1 MTRERESLLP
11 KKPAKQRGATK
22 LGVALVGAAA
32 LALAAVAVD
41 SSKNVPPQTLKNYY
55 TYGLESLNYEFKPE
69 GRVGMDEAKTWGNWK
84 SGEWSA
90 IIPPAWF
97 LQKNDDVHNAVME
110 EGADFH
116 IMGGNVG
123 KLHDQMTPL
132 SEIYWIS
139 GAQHQFWPCGKQ

>member
-1 MTRERESLLP
+1 M
-11 KKPAKQRGATK
+11 
-22 LGVALVGAAA
+22 
-32 LALAAVAVD
+32 
-41 SSKNVPPQTLKNYY
+41 
-55 TYGLESLNYEFKPE
+55 NYELSRVGVCSAGISPE
-69 GRVGMDEAKTWGNWK
+69 PAILMLSGLGRVGVDPAETG
-84 SGEWSA
+84 GERVNSWSA

-110 EGADFH
+110 PDATFH

-123 KLHDQMTPL
+123 KLHDQMTSL